1 MTIETQLLPELGNLF
16 VGRVVLLNG
25 FDRRGLVVITR
36 DGAGLAARPSASGVV
51 HRRQMGCD
59 GRIRGSRR
67 RVRGGWPARAWPIPR
82 VSAWRL
88 ARRTR

>member
-1 MTIETQLLPELGNLF
+1 VTIETLTGVASQLLPESGNPL

-36 DGAGLAARPSASGVV
+36 SGVDPAARFQRP
-51 HRRQMGCD
+51 MGCD
-59 GRIRGSRR
+59 GRVKGRR
-67 RVRGGWPARAWPIPR
+67 RRSRGGWPARVWPIPR